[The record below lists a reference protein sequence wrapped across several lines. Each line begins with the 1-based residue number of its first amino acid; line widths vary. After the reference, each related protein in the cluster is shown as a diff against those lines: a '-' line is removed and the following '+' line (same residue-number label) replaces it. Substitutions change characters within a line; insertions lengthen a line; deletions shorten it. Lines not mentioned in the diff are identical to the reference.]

1 MKVNAVNLF
10 IVCFMGI
17 CLLTACGDDAKPQLI
32 VDDTQFETPNYVQ
45 PSATEDAKED
55 VQVSYLPLQGN
66 LESTIEGDGFV
77 TYTYRMVS
85 PEDVTEY
92 LSFLAGAGV
101 TEAEAMVETDGLMY
115 YIGTSIDGQ
124 TISFM
129 YSEEVLIVSIG
140 KAYEN
145 ES

>member
-17 CLLTACGDDAKPQLI
+17 CLLTACGDDAKPQFI

-55 VQVSYLPLQGN
+55 VQGSYLPLQGN

-101 TEAEAMVETDGLMY
+101 TEVDALVETDGLTY

-140 KAYEN
+140 KVYEN